1 MDFFNLPPL
10 PASDD
15 DPILSSRRSLEFT
28 DRILEVA
35 GTGFEIAIGGKDKA
49 FDPFAQVTPAQFR
62 DLVERLADYMGVEI
76 PQAFPELNKKRDDG
90 IEVLGDDEVPEQF
103 GRVRKRG
110 SKRSVFG
117 FLRKIPG
124 WPSYFQV
131 FYDPIDEEYVV
142 VELD

>member
-10 PASDD
+10 PVQDD
-15 DPILSSRRSLEFT
+15 DPIFSSRASLEYT
-28 DRILEVA
+28 DRILEIS
-35 GTGFEIAIGGKDKA
+35 GSGFEIAIGGKDGR
-49 FDPFAQVTPAQFR
+49 FDPFGTVTPQQFR
-62 DLVERLADYMGVEI
+62 DLVERLADYMQVEL
-76 PQAFPELNKKRDDG
+76 PQAFPEMNKKKDDG
-90 IEVLGDDEVPEQF
+90 IETLGDDEVPEQF
-103 GRVRKRG
+103 GKVRKRG

-131 FYDPIDEEYVV
+131 FYDPVEDEYVV